1 MTSPR
6 RAVIGARLAG
16 VPSSAGRAELG
27 ALVAGVVAGQPEAT
41 LGLDLGGPDRPTR
54 DEVWS
59 ALAGGWGVDATPRTV
74 TIAVERTLAAAGV
87 VADCLADVCRT
98 GGSVALATGRPASM
112 LGCYQ
117 ELAHLL
123 TAAGATVLRSNA
135 PAHGSAAGAER
146 SPWSIWWVGGVA
158 VATDGRALRADDGAL
173 RTDHRSALAGDW
185 LFGVGRPDL
194 VIADRGFAAA
204 AVAAGHRTV
213 APADVD
219 AVALEVVARRGAP
232 VTIVPLDCGRP
243 PEAYAPLVALLMARV
258 AGLEAGPGP
267 GGPSGPARPSGGDP
281 RTGRPPHSTTPPPGA
296 YAAPESGGEG

>member
-1 MTSPR
+1 MI
-6 RAVIGARLAG
+6 AARLAG
-16 VPSSAGRAELG
+16 VPSSVGRAELG

-59 ALAGGWGVDATPRTV
+59 ALADGWGVDATPPTV
-74 TIAVERTLAAAGV
+74 TIAVERTLAAAAV
-87 VADCLADVCRT
+87 AADCLAEVCRT

-117 ELAHLL
+117 ELARLL
-123 TAAGATVLRSNA
+123 TDAGATVLRSNA
-135 PAHGSAAGAER
+135 PAHGAAPGAAH
-146 SPWSIWWVGGVA
+146 SPSSIWWVGGVA
-158 VATDGRALRADDGAL
+158 VATDGRSLRADDGAL
-173 RTDHRSALAGDW
+173 HADQRRALAGDW

-204 AVAAGHRTV
+204 ALAAGHRAV

-243 PEAYAPLVALLMARV
+243 PEAYAPLVALLTARL
-258 AGLEAGPGP
+258 AGLEAAPGPVGPP
-267 GGPSGPARPSGGDP
+267 GGPTGGDL
-281 RTGRPPHSTTPPPGA
+281 RNGRPPHSTTPPSGA

>member
-6 RAVIGARLAG
+6 RAVITARLAG
-16 VPSSAGRAELG
+16 VPSSVGRAELA
-27 ALVAGVVAGQPEAT
+27 ALVAGVVAGRPEAT

-54 DEVWS
+54 NEVWS
-59 ALAGGWGVDATPRTV
+59 ALADGWGIDATSRTV
-74 TIAVERTLAAAGV
+74 SIAVERTLAAAGV
-87 VADCLADVCRT
+87 AADCLAEVCRT

-117 ELAHLL
+117 ELARVL
-123 TAAGATVLRSNA
+123 AGAGATVLRSNA
-135 PAHGSAAGAER
+135 PAPERGTAAHSA
-146 SPWSIWWVGGVA
+146 PSIWWVGGVA
-158 VATDGRALRADDGAL
+158 VVTDGRSLRADDGAPQ
-173 RTDHRSALAGDW
+173 TDHRSALAGDW

-204 AVAAGHRTV
+204 AAAAGHRTV

-243 PEAYAPLVALLMARV
+243 PEAYAPLVALLTTRLT
-258 AGLEAGPGP
+258 GLEARPGG
-267 GGPSGPARPSGGDP
+267 GGPSVGGGPSGGDP